1 MPYNPGVSYQGA
13 DLIYD
18 ALRRGA
24 QQTNNFLAG
33 FLMPNKAT
41 GTDDSGQPAKGPSFG
56 DRLKAGASS
65 AVEGFDQF
73 KQQADESNALEKL
86 LKVMYPDQKS
96 RIDTMSLGEKRGLL
110 QAGQLQAAQQTAKQ
124 QQLARILT
132 ALASQQRADAE
143 TKRAQAE
150 ADKVKNAANKP
161 PFQPS
166 AGTKTITMADGTTIE
181 VPFMTT
187 SSGSAKA
194 LDEFVPGNPKYPR
207 LANPKNIP
215 EKPTD
220 VQPPKGFEWI
230 WNGKTWVMARKAA
243 EKSGLNL
250 FGEGPAEAGTPS
262 APTDAADPLG
272 LFTK

>member
-1 MPYNPGVSYQGA
+1 MAYNPGVSYQGA

-56 DRLKAGASS
+56 DRLKAGAASS
-65 AVEGFDQF
+65 VEGFDQF
-73 KQQADESNALEKL
+73 KQQSDESNALEKL

-96 RIDTMSLGEKRGLL
+96 RIDTMSLGEKRGML

-143 TKRAQAE
+143 TKKAQAA
-150 ADKVKNAANKP
+150 ADAVAAKKT
-161 PFQPS
+161 PFDPT
-166 AGTKTITMADGTTIE
+166 AGTKTITMADGTTIQ
-181 VPFMTT
+181 VPYMTT

-194 LDEFVPGNPKYPR
+194 LDEFVPGNPKYPKF
-207 LANPKNIP
+207 ANSKNIP

-250 FGEGPAEAGTPS
+250 FGGE
-262 APTDAADPLG
+262 PTEDSGATGQGADAADPLG